1 MQDAKEE
8 IRARL
13 NIEDVVGEY
22 VQLKRAGRNFKGLS
36 PFTGEKTPS
45 FYVSPDKNI
54 WHDFSSNKGGDVF
67 SFVMEVEGVDFRGAM
82 EMLSQKV
89 GVDLSAYNSK
99 GAQEIAK
106 RKRRLLEAHELAT
119 QYYQQSLVKNEHAY
133 TYVFK
138 QRGLSKDVVQT
149 FRIGYA
155 PSSGDALVSFL
166 KKKGF
171 SAKELSDGGLTNRF
185 GGDLFRG
192 RMMVPLMDGAGQV
205 IGFTARILQDEPNAP
220 KYLNTSQT
228 LLYDK
233 GRHVFGLSQA
243 KEGIRRNDYT
253 VIVEGNLDVVSSY
266 QAGVTQVVATAG
278 TAMTEHHLKAL
289 VRLSPYARL
298 AFDGDAAGLAATE
311 RSIPIAQSV
320 GIELTI
326 ISLPEEFKDPDEAIQ
341 SDPTIWQTAIDNAEP
356 VVDWILKQ
364 YSQRENLS
372 TALGKRNFTTAAL
385 RVVRAL
391 QDPVEQEHYVKK
403 IAGYTDSS
411 LETIKDKL
419 AGVIEPDEKLL
430 KKAVAPTEPVKTDAS
445 GYQDNLLAVAAIDPA
460 VRELLKDV
468 SEDMLQTEERQ
479 ALLAF
484 LKKSRTAL
492 SDTPDGLQNFDTY
505 VKIVLLKA
513 DTRYGQWSNE
523 DRYFET
529 ARLVRQLTTEH
540 KQIEKK
546 NLTDQLR
553 TAEESGDDEKAKM
566 VRQQLNELIKEIPRA
581 QK

>member
-82 EMLSQKV
+82 EMLAQKV

-220 KYLNTSQT
+220 KYLNTPQT

-243 KEGIRRNDYT
+243 KEGIRRSDYT

-320 GIELTI
+320 GIDLTI

-341 SDPTIWQTAIDNAEP
+341 SDPAIWQTAIDGAEP
-356 VVDWILKQ
+356 VVDWILRQ

-411 LETIKDKL
+411 LEAIKDKL
-419 AGVIEPDEKLL
+419 AGVIEPDEKPL
-430 KKAVAPTEPVKTDAS
+430 KKAVTPIEPVKTDAS

-468 SEDMLQTEERQ
+468 SENMLQTEERQ
-479 ALLAF
+479 TLLAF
-484 LKKSRTAL
+484 LKKSKAAL

>member
-82 EMLSQKV
+82 EMLAQKV

-220 KYLNTSQT
+220 KYLNTPQT

-243 KEGIRRNDYT
+243 KEGIRRSDYT

-266 QAGVTQVVATAG
+266 QAGVTQVVARAG
-278 TAMTEHHLKAL
+278 TAMTEHHLTAL

-320 GIELTI
+320 GIDLTI

-341 SDPTIWQTAIDNAEP
+341 SDPAIWQTAIDGAEP
-356 VVDWILKQ
+356 VVDWILRQ

-411 LETIKDKL
+411 LEAIKDKL
-419 AGVIEPDEKLL
+419 AGVIEPDEKPL
-430 KKAVAPTEPVKTDAS
+430 KKAVTPIEPVKTDAS

-468 SEDMLQTEERQ
+468 SENMLQTEERQ
-479 ALLAF
+479 TLLAF
-484 LKKSRTAL
+484 LKKSKAAL

>member
-82 EMLSQKV
+82 EMLAQKV

-99 GAQEIAK
+99 GAQEIAQ
-106 RKRRLLEAHELAT
+106 RKRRLLEIHELAT

-192 RMMVPLMDGAGQV
+192 RMMVPLMDGSGQV

-220 KYLNTSQT
+220 KYLNTPQT

-233 GRHVFGLSQA
+233 SRHVFGLSQA
-243 KEGIRRNDYT
+243 KEGIRRQDYT

-311 RSIPIAQSV
+311 RSIPIAQTV
-320 GIELTI
+320 GIDLTI
-326 ISLPEEFKDPDEAIQ
+326 ISLPQEFKDPDEAIQ
-341 SDPTIWQTAIDNAEP
+341 SDPAIWQQAIDSAEP

-364 YSQRENLS
+364 YSQREDLN

-391 QDPVEQEHYVKK
+391 QDQVEQEHYVKK

-411 LETIKDKL
+411 IETIKDKL
-419 AGVIEPDEKLL
+419 AGVIEPDKKPL
-430 KKAVAPTEPVKTDAS
+430 KKAFASTETIKTDVA
-445 GYQDNLLAVAAIDPA
+445 GYQDNLLAVAAIDAA
-460 VRELLKDV
+460 VRELLKDI
-468 SEDMLQTEERQ
+468 SEQMMQTEERQ

-484 LKKSRTAL
+484 LKNNKAVL
-492 SDTPDGLQNFDTY
+492 SDVPGSLQNFDTY

-513 DTRYGQWSNE
+513 DARYGQWSNE

-546 NLTDQLR
+546 HLTDQLR
-553 TAEESGDDEKAKM
+553 TAEESGDDEKAKKI
-566 VRQQLNELIKEIPRA
+566 RHQLNELIKEIPRA